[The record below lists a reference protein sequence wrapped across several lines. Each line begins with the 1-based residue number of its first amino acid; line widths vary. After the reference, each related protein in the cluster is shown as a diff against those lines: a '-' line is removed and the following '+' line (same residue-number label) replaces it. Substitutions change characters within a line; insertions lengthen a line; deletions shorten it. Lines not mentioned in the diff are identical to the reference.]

1 MHFRFPGVC
10 RSSWPCALQLSDG
23 GRGKKRKEKVQVRFC
38 TSGRALPEKDNQAFP
53 GKYFPD
59 KVPKELSDP
68 MTSKFLRF
76 FLVNAAVSVIS
87 ASIISVSAISASAQ
101 TSGTG
106 PSAAASA
113 PVPVAAP
120 IATGTGTKIGT
131 INIEQAVVGTNEGQ
145 RDFEAL
151 RKKLEPKQNEL
162 KSQNDELESLQKQ
175 LQTQGDKLN
184 EDARASLVKQIETKK
199 KSFDRSVQDAQEDAQ
214 NQQKEIFQRILQ
226 KMAPVIVKHAQETGF
241 AMIVDT
247 SNPWPQSPI
256 LWYGE
261 GGDITRAVVDLYNTQ
276 SGVPAP
282 AAAGGTPAK
291 PAAQKTTAPK
301 PAAPK
306 PTTPPQ

>member
-1 MHFRFPGVC
+1 
-10 RSSWPCALQLSDG
+10 
-23 GRGKKRKEKVQVRFC
+23 
-38 TSGRALPEKDNQAFP
+38 
-53 GKYFPD
+53 
-59 KVPKELSDP
+59 
-68 MTSKFLRF
+68 MTSKFSRYF
-76 FLVNAAVSVIS
+76 QFVASV
-87 ASIISVSAISASAQ
+87 AAISLLMMFSSAAAAAAQ
-101 TSGTG
+101 TANAPSSAGSSTG
-106 PSAAASA
+106 LPSAPSAPAASA
-113 PVPVAAP
+113 PNT
-120 IATGTGTKIGT
+120 ITTGTGTKIGT
-131 INIEQAVVGTNEGQ
+131 INIEQAVIGTNEGQ

-162 KSQNDELESLQKQ
+162 KGQNDELENLQKQ

-184 EDARASLVKQIETKK
+184 EDARATLVKQIETKK

-226 KMAPVIVKHAQETGF
+226 KMAPVIVKHAQEGGY

-282 AAAGGTPAK
+282 TGAGAPAPAK
-291 PAAQKTTAPK
+291 PASAKPTTPK

>member
-1 MHFRFPGVC
+1 MTRKLL
-10 RSSWPCALQLSDG
+10 RSILAI
-23 GRGKKRKEKVQVRFC
+23 
-38 TSGRALPEKDNQAFP
+38 
-53 GKYFPD
+53 
-59 KVPKELSDP
+59 
-68 MTSKFLRF
+68 
-76 FLVNAAVSVIS
+76 AVVSMIS
-87 ASIISVSAISASAQ
+87 AFAQ
-101 TSGTG
+101 TS
-106 PSAAASA
+106 SAAPTGAAGSPATGSPATPAAS
-113 PVPVAAP
+113 PT

-151 RKKLEPKQNEL
+151 KKKLEPKQNEL
-162 KSQNDELESLQKQ
+162 KGQNDELENLQKQ

-184 EDARASLVKQIETKK
+184 EDARASLVKQIEVKK

-226 KMAPVIVKHAQETGF
+226 KMAPVIVKHAQDGGY

-247 SNPWPQSPI
+247 SNPWPQSPV

-282 AAAGGTPAK
+282 ASSGAAK
-291 PAAQKTTAPK
+291 PTAPKPSAPKPTAPK

-306 PTTPPQ
+306 STEPPK

>member
-1 MHFRFPGVC
+1 
-10 RSSWPCALQLSDG
+10 
-23 GRGKKRKEKVQVRFC
+23 
-38 TSGRALPEKDNQAFP
+38 
-53 GKYFPD
+53 
-59 KVPKELSDP
+59 
-68 MTSKFLRF
+68 MTSKFLRSV
-76 FLVNAAVSVIS
+76 LALAVIS
-87 ASIISVSAISASAQ
+87 MISAWAQ
-101 TSGTG
+101 TGG
-106 PSAAASA
+106 AAPAANSPATPAVGSPASA
-113 PVPVAAP
+113 GSPAAIP
-120 IATGTGTKIGT
+120 TGTGTKIGT

-162 KSQNDELESLQKQ
+162 KGQNDELESLQKQ

-226 KMAPVIVKHAQETGF
+226 KMAPVIVKHAQDSGY

-282 AAAGGTPAK
+282 AGAGAAAK
-291 PAAQKTTAPK
+291 PVAPK

-306 PTTPPQ
+306 PAAPKPAAPTTAPPKSN